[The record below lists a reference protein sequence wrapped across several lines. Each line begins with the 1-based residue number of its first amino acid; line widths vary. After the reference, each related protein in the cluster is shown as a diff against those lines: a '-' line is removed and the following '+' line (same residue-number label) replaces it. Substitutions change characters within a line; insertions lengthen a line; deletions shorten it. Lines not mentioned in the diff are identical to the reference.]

1 MERARRRERVHVAG
15 PPAAGSLA
23 IGGEE
28 ARHLCVRR
36 VQEGDEVVLFC
47 GDGRE
52 WPARV
57 ARAGRREVTVEVGA
71 GTLVDR
77 EPAAR
82 VTLAV
87 GLLPAQAF
95 DLVVRQATEL
105 GAAALAP
112 VVTARSVARATGASQ
127 LERWRRIVIEASKQC
142 GRNRLMEV
150 APPVP
155 LAPIL
160 EDAPRPAW
168 IALPGAPPLLDQLGE
183 AGGLTLLVG
192 PEGGFDP
199 DEESAARRAGFA
211 PGGLGASV
219 LRAETA
225 AAAALALVLGGL
237 RRRGVRRS

>member
-15 PPAAGSLA
+15 PPAPGPLE
-23 IGGEE
+23 IEGEE
-28 ARHLCVRR
+28 AGHLRVRR
-36 VQEGDEVVLFC
+36 VIEGDEVVLFC

-57 ARAGRREVTVEVGA
+57 ARAGRRGFTLEVGA
-71 GTLVDR
+71 GAPVDR
-77 EPAAR
+77 EHAAR
-82 VTLAV
+82 ITLGVA
-87 GLLPAQAF
+87 LLPAQAF

-150 APPVP
+150 APPAP
-155 LAPIL
+155 LERFL
-160 EDAPRPAW
+160 ESSARPAW
-168 IALPGAPPLLDQLGE
+168 ILVPGAPPLPDQIE
-183 AGGLTLLVG
+183 AEATLLVG
-192 PEGGFDP
+192 PEGGWAP
-199 DEESAARRAGFA
+199 EEESAARRAGFA
-211 PGGLGASV
+211 PAGLGPSV

-225 AAAALALVLGGL
+225 AAAALAIALG
-237 RRRGVRRS
+237 RVRTRRGS